1 MPDQDIAEAGRDFPV
16 SPPAGVGIV
25 PKKIT
30 LLPVQLRLKIYET
43 DIKSGC
49 NGAILHGIILKIS

>member
-1 MPDQDIAEAGRDFPV
+1 LRRNQFVPDQDIAEAGRDFPV

-30 LLPVQLRLKIYET
+30 LLPVQLRL
-43 DIKSGC
+43 
-49 NGAILHGIILKIS
+49 